1 LSRNKNI
8 VGLNPRPDGIERFEP
23 VEEVGIL
30 RGRDGAREGLVKV
43 MMRVDQPRQ
52 EDMTFEVKHFIG
64 SLRKFARRADLFD
77 EAVTNKKTTLGK
89 LPLMVVHGDK
99 IGVFDEKSCH

>member
-1 LSRNKNI
+1 MIRGGGASRKGEFRQRGLSRNENI

-52 EDMTFEVKHFIG
+52 DDMTFEIKHFIG
-64 SLRKFARRADLFD
+64 SLRKSARWPTCSMKPSR
-77 EAVTNKKTTLGK
+77 TKRPPSG
-89 LPLMVVHGDK
+89 
-99 IGVFDEKSCH
+99 ISR